1 MYIFTVVHACLRQV
15 LETLRDD
22 DGQDMI
28 EYALLASLL
37 SIVAMLILL
46 ALGPYVQG
54 EYLRI
59 AAAMQCA
66 LGAHSC

>member
-1 MYIFTVVHACLRQV
+1 
-15 LETLRDD
+15 
-22 DGQDMI
+22 MI